1 MVLTSTVT
9 KKSVMEVQSK
19 LWNVALNLTLTD
31 NGEEVLN
38 KDYALHYRP
47 GDSIAA
53 KQASWVA
60 MMQADIDAYKSEQ
73 AIYNAAALNTVV
85 SNVGSA
91 LET

>member
-1 MVLTSTVT
+1 MTITAVVT
-9 KKSVMEVQSK
+9 KASVTEVQEK
-19 LWNVALNLTLTD
+19 LWNVVLNLVLKDGTV
-31 NGEEVLN
+31 EVLN
-38 KDYALHYRP
+38 KNYALHYRP

-53 KQASWVA
+53 KKNAWIA
-60 MMQADIDAYKSEQ
+60 MMQTDIDAYKSEQ